1 MIVSNIKGGLCN
13 QMFQIAAGYAHAQRC
28 GTFFGINYDMQ
39 HNCIQGY
46 PPTKYKDTLYKDILT
61 TDGVPETV
69 YHEPKFEYVPIPKTQ
84 KDMLIDGYFQS
95 EKYFADYKDEVRDL
109 FTFPDQIKEKVDNKF
124 NSLNKKKIGVHV
136 RRGDYKTFSTTH
148 PPQPQDYYE
157 RALKKFSM
165 EKMAGDSIFI
175 LCTDDIQSVNAEFDL
190 DKLGF
195 VWSNAKSEL
204 EDLYIM
210 SQCDSIIMSNSSFA
224 WWGAY
229 LGKRKEKVITPGI
242 WFGPDGP
249 QDYHDVYLKWW
260 EKI

>member
-1 MIVSNIKGGLCN
+1 M
-13 QMFQIAAGYAHAQRC
+13 
-28 GTFFGINYDMQ
+28 
-39 HNCIQGY
+39 
-46 PPTKYKDTLYKDILT
+46 
-61 TDGVPETV
+61 
-69 YHEPKFEYVPIPKTQ
+69 
-84 KDMLIDGYFQS
+84 
-95 EKYFADYKDEVRDL
+95 EVKDL
-109 FTFPDQIKEKVDNKF
+109 FTFPDEIKEKVDSKF

-148 PPQPQDYYE
+148 PPQPEDYYE

-175 LCTDDIQSVNAEFDL
+175 LCTDDIQSVNAEFNL

-195 VWSNAKSEL
+195 IWSNAKSEL

-210 SQCDSIIMSNSSFA
+210 SQCDSVIMSNSSFA

-229 LGKRKEKVITPGI
+229 LGKRKEKVIAPGI

-249 QDYHDVYLKWW
+249 QDYHDIYLKWW

>member
-39 HNCIQGY
+39 HNCIQGH
-46 PPTKYKDTLYKDILT
+46 PPTKYRDTLYKNILT

-69 YHEPKFEYVPIPKTQ
+69 YHEPKFEYVPIPETT
-84 KDMLIDGYFQS
+84 KDMLIDGYFQP
-95 EKYFADYKDEVRDL
+95 E
-109 FTFPDQIKEKVDNKF
+109 
-124 NSLNKKKIGVHV
+124 
-136 RRGDYKTFSTTH
+136 
-148 PPQPQDYYE
+148 DYYE

-175 LCTDDIQSVNAEFDL
+175 LCTDDIQSVNAEFNL

-195 VWSNAKSEL
+195 IWSNAKSEL

-210 SQCDSIIMSNSSFA
+210 SQCDSVIMSNSSFA

-229 LGKRKEKVITPGI
+229 LGKRKEKVIAPGI

-249 QDYHDVYLKWW
+249 QDYHDIYLKWW